1 MDVVLLKDVEKL
13 GAGGAVVRVTP
24 GFARNYLLPR
34 GLALAATPEQ
44 LKALEQLAQQRSR
57 KAARLRAGADALK
70 QTLEAK
76 PLTLTLHLG
85 ADQKPFGAVTA
96 HDIADALRQ
105 SGLELDKH
113 AVRLE
118 QPIKALGVYHVL
130 VRVHPDVTATVK
142 VSVVKA

>member
-44 LKALEQLAQQRSR
+44 LKALEQLARQRSR
-57 KAARLRAGADALK
+57 KAARRKANADTLK
-70 QTLEAK
+70 QTLEAT
-76 PLTLTLHLG
+76 PLTLTLALG
-85 ADQKPFGAVTA
+85 ADQKAFGAVTA
-96 HDIADALRQ
+96 HDIVDALRR

-113 AVRLE
+113 AVHLE
-118 QPIKALGVYHVL
+118 EPIKALGVYHVP
-130 VRVHPDVTATVK
+130 VRVHPDVIATIK
-142 VSVVKA
+142 VSVVNA